1 MSRLK
6 QSILWT
12 LFLGILIFLGF
23 NRHSKDKFNNYHSVI
38 WADAAGYSV
47 YLPLTF
53 TDFFQTATPEVV
65 DSVLFHTGEGF
76 LVENNKVITKYSYG
90 VSLFQIIPYA
100 ISLSFSENKLPFN
113 PLFHKGV
120 WLVGIILGW
129 ISIVLISESLKA
141 FGVQYSWLLSIL
153 LFGSTNFFYYAID
166 QQGMSHV
173 YSLFAFSLVI
183 WSLLKAKM
191 NSQFLTLTVV
201 ACSLIVVLRPVNA
214 LFIPVLLLIFFKKTD
229 MPLSYIKEAAFSKNK
244 WLLWVLIGVVF
255 AAPQLI
261 YWNYAFGE
269 SVSYAYGDEGFE
281 NLLSPKLISVWFST
295 NNGLLLYSPV
305 WIVLLALLFKG
316 VGKKL
321 NFNSSQLSLFLFL
334 AISLLFGSWWSWHFG
349 CGFGHRAYIEFIA
362 PIGVMAFSNLKQ
374 NQIRKL
380 IYLLIPFLIYNL
392 KLTYT
397 YDECWL
403 EGNWDYAF
411 FFDTLVFSGTR

>member
-1 MSRLK
+1 M
-6 QSILWT
+6 
-12 LFLGILIFLGF
+12 
-23 NRHSKDKFNNYHSVI
+23 
-38 WADAAGYSV
+38 
-47 YLPLTF
+47 
-53 TDFFQTATPEVV
+53 
-65 DSVLFHTGEGF
+65 
-76 LVENNKVITKYSYG
+76 
-90 VSLFQIIPYA
+90 
-100 ISLSFSENKLPFN
+100 
-113 PLFHKGV
+113 
-120 WLVGIILGW
+120 
-129 ISIVLISESLKA
+129 
-141 FGVQYSWLLSIL
+141 
-153 LFGSTNFFYYAID
+153 
-166 QQGMSHV
+166 
-173 YSLFAFSLVI
+173 
-183 WSLLKAKM
+183 
-191 NSQFLTLTVV
+191 
-201 ACSLIVVLRPVNA
+201 
-214 LFIPVLLLIFFKKTD
+214 
-229 MPLSYIKEAAFSKNK
+229 
-244 WLLWVLIGVVF
+244 
-255 AAPQLI
+255 I